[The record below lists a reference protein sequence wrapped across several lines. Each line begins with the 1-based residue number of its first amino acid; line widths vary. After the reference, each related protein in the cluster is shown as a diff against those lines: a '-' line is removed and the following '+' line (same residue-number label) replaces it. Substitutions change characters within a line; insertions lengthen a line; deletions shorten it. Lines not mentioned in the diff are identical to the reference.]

1 MALKVAFIGNEEY
14 YKFFS
19 DNTKNMKVDWDWQ
32 VPLREIQDFYD
43 ALRDGSIDQ
52 ATPMIIIDPALY
64 DRNDPDHEFEKLIAT
79 MAPYALV
86 QVIAFNDAMDT
97 TPKSEIQSSVAKV
110 AGTDQAL
117 SSHFYWLDND
127 DIFQSM
133 DDNAGKYVNAP
144 DSAEDAAEIISEEY
158 GLLKTSP
165 DDESDDDYYDDDG
178 DDLGDDGTVF
188 NDPDKPQYINSL
200 GRRGRVIS
208 VTSAK
213 GGSGKSTVAYSLA
226 QEIGKSSRLAA
237 ERGNLDAPLDVCLV
251 DVDVYD
257 GQLGFVIGAS
267 SPTMLNIAN
276 EPSINQETVG
286 KNLITNEKVEEKKK
300 AKGRWIEF
308 SALLAPKSPKSVEN
322 TPPGMWREVIN
333 VLTTMFDIIILDT
346 SVMYFL
352 DPIIYEVAYPE
363 SDEILYV
370 TDLDIKSI
378 LDTTKWMHNV
388 CMPKD
393 ENGYGGFGIGIEKV
407 GVVINKGMKGIS
419 MGPDKIRKILEVA
432 TKAIYKHIDATVP
445 ADKLPVPPVLT
456 MIPSYPKLITA
467 ASNTQNLGAIID
479 VPQLE
484 NKIRRLAKA
493 VVPRSV
499 ADALED
505 AAKPE
510 LREEYER
517 KMAERNGR

>member
-1 MALKVAFIGNEEY
+1 MTLKVAFIGNEEY

-19 DNTKNMKVDWDWQ
+19 DNTENTKVDWDWQ

-43 ALRDGSIDQ
+43 ALRDGSIDR

-64 DRNDPDHEFEKLIAT
+64 DRDDPDHGFETLIAS
-79 MAPYALV
+79 MSPYALV
-86 QVIAFNDAMDT
+86 QVIAFNDADDT

-110 AGTDQAL
+110 AGTDENL
-117 SSHFYWLDND
+117 SSHFYWIDND
-127 DIFQSM
+127 DILQSI
-133 DDNAGKYVNAP
+133 DDNVGQYVNAE
-144 DSAEDAAEIISEEY
+144 DSAEDAAEILSEEY
-158 GLLKTSP
+158 GLMKTTP
-165 DDESDDDYYDDDG
+165 DDEGDEEADYDDEPADEG
-178 DDLGDDGTVF
+178 PVF
-188 NDPDKPQYINSL
+188 NDPDKPPYINSL

-213 GGSGKSTVAYSLA
+213 GGSGKSTVAFSLA

-251 DVDVYD
+251 DMDVYD

-286 KNLITNEKVEEKKK
+286 KNLVTNEKVEEKKK

-333 VLTTMFDIIILDT
+333 VLTTMFDIVILDT

-378 LDTTKWMHNV
+378 LDTTKWLNNV

-393 ENGYGGFGIGIEKV
+393 ENGYGGFGIAIEKV
-407 GVVINKGMKGIS
+407 GIVINKGMKGIS
-419 MGPDKIRKILEVA
+419 MGPNKIRDILELA
-432 TKAIYKHIDATVP
+432 TRAIYKHVDPTIPV
-445 ADKLPVPPVLT
+445 DKLPTPTVLT
-456 MIPSYPKLITA
+456 MIPSFPKLITA

-499 ADALED
+499 ANSLED

>member
-1 MALKVAFIGNEEY
+1 MTLKVAFIGNGEY
-14 YKFFS
+14 YKFLS
-19 DNTKNMKVDWDWQ
+19 DNTENTKVDWDWQ

-64 DRNDPDHEFEKLIAT
+64 DKNDPDHEFEKLIAT

-86 QVIAFNDAMDT
+86 QVIAFSDPTDT
-97 TPKSEIQSSVAKV
+97 TPKSEIQSSVARV

-117 SSHFYWLDND
+117 SSHFYWIDAD
-127 DIFQSM
+127 DIIQSM
-133 DDNAGKYVNAP
+133 DDNVGKYVNAP
-144 DSAEDAAEIISEEY
+144 DSAEDAAGILSEEY
-158 GLLKTSP
+158 GLLKTAP
-165 DDESDDDYYDDDG
+165 DEGTDDDYADNADP
-178 DDLGDDGTVF
+178 GDDGTVF

-226 QEIGKSSRLAA
+226 QEIGKSSRIAA
-237 ERGNLDAPLDVCLV
+237 DRGNLDAPLDVCLV
-251 DVDVYD
+251 DMDVYD

-276 EPSINQETVG
+276 QPSINQETVG
-286 KNLITNEKVEEKKK
+286 ANLITNDKVEAAKKM
-300 AKGRWIEF
+300 KGDFISF

-378 LDTTKWMHNV
+378 LDTTKWLNNV

-407 GVVINKGMKGIS
+407 GVVINKGMKGIN

-432 TKAIYKHIDATVP
+432 TKAIYKNIDKTVP
-445 ADKLPVPPVLT
+445 VDKLPVPPVLT
-456 MIPSYPKLITA
+456 MIPSFPKLITA

-499 ADALED
+499 ADSLED

-517 KMAERNGR
+517 KLSEKNGR

>member
-1 MALKVAFIGNEEY
+1 MTLKVAFIGNEEY
-14 YKFFS
+14 YKFLS
-19 DNTKNMKVDWDWQ
+19 DNTENTKVDWDWQ
-32 VPLREIQDFYD
+32 VPLREIQDFYE
-43 ALRDGSIDQ
+43 ALKDGSIDQ

-64 DRNDPDHEFEKLIAT
+64 DENDPDHGFENLIAS
-79 MAPYALV
+79 MSPYALV
-86 QVIAFNDAMDT
+86 QVIAFNDATDT
-97 TPKSEIQSSVAKV
+97 TPKSEIQSSVARV
-110 AGTDQAL
+110 AGTNEDL
-117 SSHFYWLDND
+117 SSHFYWIDAD
-127 DIFQSM
+127 DIIQSI
-133 DDNAGKYVNAP
+133 DDNVGHYVNAE
-144 DSAEDAAEIISEEY
+144 DSAEDAAEILSEEY
-158 GLLKTSP
+158 GLMKTTP
-165 DDESDDDYYDDDG
+165 DYEGNADDG
-178 DDLGDDGTVF
+178 YGDGDADDGGAVF
-188 NDPDKPQYINSL
+188 NDPDKPPYINSL

-213 GGSGKSTVAYSLA
+213 GGSGKSTVAFSLA

-237 ERGNLDAPLDVCLV
+237 ERGNLDAGLDVCLV
-251 DVDVYD
+251 DMDVYD
-257 GQLGFVIGAS
+257 GQLGYVIGAT
-267 SPTMLNIAN
+267 SPTMLNISS

-286 KNLITNEKVEEKKK
+286 KNLITNEDVEKQKKK
-300 AKGRWIEF
+300 KGDFIEF

-333 VLTTMFDIIILDT
+333 VLTTMFDIVILDT

-378 LDTTKWMHNV
+378 LDTTKWLNNV

-419 MGPDKIRKILEVA
+419 MGPNKIRKILSLA
-432 TKAIYKHIDATVP
+432 TRAIYKNIDPTIP
-445 ADKLPVPPVLT
+445 MDKLPTPTVLT
-456 MIPSYPKLITA
+456 MIPSFPKLITA
-467 ASNTQNLGAIID
+467 ASNSQNLGAIID

-499 ADALED
+499 ADSLED
-505 AAKPE
+505 AARPE

-517 KMAERNGR
+517 KMAEKNGQ